1 MGSLIAVRDLVKRY
15 GDRTDVLGG
24 ITFSIDAGDFVT
36 IYGRSGCGKTTLL
49 NILGG
54 LDRPTSGSVLVEG
67 QDIVDLSEDH
77 LAALRLEKMGFVFQ
91 EYNLIP
97 GLTVRENVTLPL
109 KFSKRK
115 NGNLVAGLLKKFE
128 IEHIAEEK
136 ANRISGGEA
145 QRTAIARAMTNEPV
159 IVLADE
165 PTGNLDDDNAENVM
179 DMFQLARVEFH
190 TTIVLA
196 THDKNL
202 ASEANKRMFLHEGR
216 IDSDDQV

>member
-15 GDRTDVLGG
+15 GDRAEVLGG
-24 ITFSIDAGDFVT
+24 ISFSIDAGDFVT

-54 LDRPTSGSVLVEG
+54 LDKPTSGSVLIEG
-67 QDIVDLSEDH
+67 QDIVVLSEDQ

-97 GLTVRENVTLPL
+97 DLTVRENVALPL

-115 NGNLVAGLLKKFE
+115 NGDMVAKLIKKFE
-128 IEHIAEEK
+128 IEHIANEK

-165 PTGNLDDDNAENVM
+165 PTGNLDEDNAENVM
-179 DMFQLARVEFH
+179 DMFQLARSEFR
-190 TTIVLA
+190 TTVVLA
-196 THDKNL
+196 THDRNL
-202 ASEANKRMFLHEGR
+202 AEEADRRMFLHEGR
-216 IDSDDQV
+216 ID